1 VRFECDKE
9 KNRANIKKHGIS
21 FYDVIAMFNHPM
33 IVHLDTRN
41 DYEENRWL
49 GVGLLKNHV
58 GVVIYTERSGD
69 VIRIISARK
78 ANKREVNYYAKN
90 I

>member
-1 VRFECDKE
+1 MQFEWDEK
-9 KNRANIKKHGIS
+9 KNRINSKKHSID
-21 FYDVIAMFNHPM
+21 FADVVAMFEHPM
-33 IVHLDTRN
+33 IVHLDMCN

-49 GVGLLKNHV
+49 GLGLLKHHI

-78 ANKREVNYYAKN
+78 ANKREVNYYVKN
-90 I
+90 T